1 MQEKFFVRILC
12 MQNTDA
18 LCSATYKQ
26 CKFYVK
32 ADEMTG
38 NRRDSKTSLE
48 EAFGLL
54 GTTV

>member
-1 MQEKFFVRILC
+1 